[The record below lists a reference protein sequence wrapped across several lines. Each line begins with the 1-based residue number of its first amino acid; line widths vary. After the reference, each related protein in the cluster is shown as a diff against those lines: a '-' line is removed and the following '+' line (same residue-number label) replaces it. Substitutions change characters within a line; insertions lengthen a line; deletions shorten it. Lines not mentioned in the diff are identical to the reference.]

1 MNKNTKIFKLISGEE
16 IIGNLLNNDSDSV
29 LKIENPMVFKTATM
43 LDNRG
48 IPHDITIL
56 KDWMYRSDEK
66 IADLPKEQISISFNP
81 NEKTLELYK
90 IEISKNDVS
99 SQQIFNSDDLKN
111 NFANPLD
118 EIMNS
123 FMNNLTDLAKQE
135 PLRKRRKGKKRR
147 PLPPDPDE
155 LTLEALIPDELKE
168 RPMIYLS
175 MVIPPE
181 CIMNLITS
189 GVLDPEQLLEI
200 IEEVKKKN
208 NFTGDE
214 KKREDFGNKLSD
226 WNPDPKSAD
235 YNEEDPPGPLDS

>member
-1 MNKNTKIFKLISGEE
+1 
-16 IIGNLLNNDSDSV
+16 V
-29 LKIENPMVFKTATM
+29 
-43 LDNRG
+43 
-48 IPHDITIL
+48 PHDVTIL
-56 KDWMYRSDEK
+56 KDWTYRSDEK

-90 IEISKNDVS
+90 IEISKNDTS
-99 SQQIFNSDDLKN
+99 SQKILDTDQLKN
-111 NFANPLD
+111 NFVNPLD
-118 EIMNS
+118 NIMDS
-123 FMNNLTDLAKQE
+123 FMNNLTDLARQE
-135 PLRKRRKGKKRR
+135 PSRKRRKSKKRR
-147 PLPPDPDE
+147 PPPEQDE
-155 LTLEALIPDELKE
+155 ISLEALIPDELKE

-181 CIMNLITS
+181 CIMNLLTAGI
-189 GVLDPEQLLEI
+189 LDPEQLLEI

-235 YNEEDPPGPLDS
+235 YNEEDPLGPLDS